1 MITGEMK
8 AKVDAVWNE
17 LWTGGISSPQTVMEQ
32 LTLLLFLR
40 GLDDAQATA
49 EKQAMIRGEDP
60 VRIFPEGHDG
70 IPVLG
75 ADGREAAPGRPYAD
89 LRWRNFVALPP
100 VDMQEA
106 AETHLV
112 PFLRLRGS
120 DGSALRQHMAGVRF
134 EIPSG
139 DRDRGRVLAKVV
151 ERLDAIDIKDRDAKG
166 DLYEYMLSRVA
177 SAGTNG
183 QFRTPRHIIRLMVA
197 MMEPARGETVGD
209 PACGTCGF
217 LVEAAQRL
225 RAADPDLMRD
235 RAARE
240 HFLTRQ
246 FTGHDFDGT
255 MLRLGAMN
263 MALHGLEDA
272 AVTYRDALTQAHGD
286 EAETYDLILANPPF
300 AGSLDKDAVATD
312 LSRVVDTGKTELLFL
327 ALFLRLLKRG
337 GRATVIVPDGV
348 LFGASKAHKAIRKL
362 LVQGNKLDG
371 VVKLPSGVFRPYSG
385 VSTAILLF
393 QRTDS
398 GGTDQVWFYD
408 LRADGY
414 SLDDKRTPLLPEEK
428 LGPWAELSED
438 EANKNDLP
446 DALLAWGER
455 EGDER
460 GRARTERSFCVPV
473 AEIEA
478 AGWDLSLNRYREVEH
493 AAEDHRPVAD
503 ILADLRVAEAE
514 IAEGLGELEAMMGQ
528 GAGTATEAAE

>member
-1 MITGEMK
+1 M
-8 AKVDAVWNE
+8 
-17 LWTGGISSPQTVMEQ
+17 
-32 LTLLLFLR
+32 
-40 GLDDAQATA
+40 
-49 EKQAMIRGEDP
+49 
-60 VRIFPEGHDG
+60 
-70 IPVLG
+70 
-75 ADGREAAPGRPYAD
+75 
-89 LRWRNFVALPP
+89 
-100 VDMQEA
+100 
-106 AETHLV
+106 
-112 PFLRLRGS
+112 
-120 DGSALRQHMAGVRF
+120 
-134 EIPSG
+134 
-139 DRDRGRVLAKVV
+139 
-151 ERLDAIDIKDRDAKG
+151 
-166 DLYEYMLSRVA
+166 
-177 SAGTNG
+177 
-183 QFRTPRHIIRLMVA
+183 
-197 MMEPARGETVGD
+197 
-209 PACGTCGF
+209 
-217 LVEAAQRL
+217 EAAQRL
-225 RAADPDLMRD
+225 READPELMKD
-235 RAARE
+235 RTARE

-272 AVTYRDALTQAHGD
+272 DVTYRDALTQAHGD

-312 LSRVVDTGKTELLFL
+312 LSRVVDTKKTELLFL

-337 GRATVIVPDGV
+337 GRAAVIVPDGV

-398 GGTDQVWFYD
+398 GGTDHVWFHD

-438 EANKNDLP
+438 EAGKNDLP
-446 DALLAWGER
+446 DALLGWTER

-493 AAEDHRPVAD
+493 TAEDHRPVAD
-503 ILADLRVAEAE
+503 ILADLRAGEAE
-514 IAEGLGELEAMMGQ
+514 IADGLGALEAMLGQ